1 MTETMPFDPAQDKP
15 FDPAQA
21 RPAFVKRPSLLKP
34 STKTP
39 FHIDFEWWKTN
50 ERDWH
55 VYLRSLLCP
64 AHQESLASLEE
75 GQMVDWVDE
84 ATAEVREVDGI
95 QHALM
100 SHCARQDDFVTQKT
114 ALVEAAFRLFL
125 VNGNQAM
132 TAEDL
137 ARRLNRPANT
147 ILTTLA
153 GPRVY
158 KGLRPAQ

>member
-1 MTETMPFDPAQDKP
+1 MAE
-15 FDPAQA
+15 
-21 RPAFVKRPSLLKP
+21 VKRSLLKP
-34 STKTP
+34 TTKTP
-39 FHIDFEWWKTN
+39 FQIDFEWWKQS

-64 AHQESLASLEE
+64 EHQASLAGLEE

-84 ATAEVREVDGI
+84 NTAEVREVDGI

-100 SHCARQDDFVTQKT
+100 SHCARQPDFVTSHT
-114 ALVEAAFRLFL
+114 ALVEAVFRLLL
-125 VNGNQAM
+125 VNGNQPM
-132 TAEDL
+132 SAEDL
-137 ARRLNRPANT
+137 SARLNRPANT

-158 KGLRPAQ
+158 KGLRPA

>member
-1 MTETMPFDPAQDKP
+1 MTE
-15 FDPAQA
+15 
-21 RPAFVKRPSLLKP
+21 VKRPSLLKP
-34 STKTP
+34 TIRTP
-39 FHIDFEWWKTN
+39 FQIDFEWWKES

-64 AHQESLASLEE
+64 AHQESLAGLEE
-75 GQMVDWVDE
+75 GQMIDWVEED
-84 ATAEVREVDGI
+84 TAEVREVDGI

-100 SHCARQDDFVTQKT
+100 SHCARQEDFVTQKT
-114 ALVEAAFRLFL
+114 ALVEAVFRLFL
-125 VNGNQAM
+125 ANGNQPM
-132 TAEDL
+132 SAEDL
-137 ARRLNRPANT
+137 SARMGRPANT

>member
-1 MTETMPFDPAQDKP
+1 MKP
-15 FDPAQA
+15 TVRTTFQ
-21 RPAFVKRPSLLKP
+21 
-34 STKTP
+34 
-39 FHIDFEWWKTN
+39 IDFEWWKES

-64 AHQESLASLEE
+64 AHQESLAMLEE

-84 ATAEVREVDGI
+84 NTAEVRVVDGI

-100 SHCARQDDFVTQKT
+100 SHCARQPDFVTQQT
-114 ALVEAAFRLFL
+114 ALVEAVFRLFL
-125 VNGNQAM
+125 VNGNQPM
-132 TAEDL
+132 SAEDL
-137 ARRLNRPANT
+137 SARLGRPANT

-158 KGLRPAQ
+158 KGLRPV

>member
-1 MTETMPFDPAQDKP
+1 MTE
-15 FDPAQA
+15 
-21 RPAFVKRPSLLKP
+21 VKRTSLLKP
-34 STKTP
+34 TVRTP
-39 FHIDFEWWKTN
+39 FQIDFEWWKQS

-64 AHQESLASLEE
+64 SHQEALAGLEE
-75 GQMVDWVDE
+75 GQMIDWVDE
-84 ATAEVREVDGI
+84 NTAEVREVDGI

-100 SHCARQDDFVTQKT
+100 GHCARQPEFVTQQT
-114 ALVEAAFRLFL
+114 ALVEAVFRLFL
-125 VNGNQAM
+125 VNGNQPM
-132 TAEDL
+132 SAEDL
-137 ARRLNRPANT
+137 SARLGRPANT

>member
-1 MTETMPFDPAQDKP
+1 MAE
-15 FDPAQA
+15 
-21 RPAFVKRPSLLKP
+21 VKRSLLKP
-34 STKTP
+34 TVRTD
-39 FHIDFEWWKTN
+39 FQIDFEWWKES

-64 AHQESLASLEE
+64 IHQESLAGLTE
-75 GQMVDWVDE
+75 GEMIDWVDE
-84 ATAEVREVDGI
+84 NTAEVREVDGI

-100 SHCARQDDFVTQKT
+100 SHCALQSEFLTQQT
-114 ALVEAAFRLFL
+114 ALVEAVFRVFL
-125 VNGNQAM
+125 VNGNQPM
-132 TAEDL
+132 SAEDL
-137 ARRLNRPANT
+137 SKRLNRPANT

>member
-1 MTETMPFDPAQDKP
+1 MMTEGKRLMKP
-15 FDPAQA
+15 TV
-21 RPAFVKRPSLLKP
+21 RTAFQ
-34 STKTP
+34 
-39 FHIDFEWWKTN
+39 IDFEWWKES

-64 AHQESLASLEE
+64 AHQEALAALEE

-84 ATAEVREVDGI
+84 NTGEVRVVDGL

-100 SHCARQDDFVTQKT
+100 SHCARQPDFVTPQT
-114 ALVEAAFRLFL
+114 ALVEAVFRIFL
-125 VNGNQAM
+125 VNGNKPM
-132 TAEDL
+132 TVEDL
-137 ARRLNRPANT
+137 AARLNRPANT

>member
-1 MTETMPFDPAQDKP
+1 MTD
-15 FDPAQA
+15 
-21 RPAFVKRPSLLKP
+21 VKRSSLLKL
-34 STKTP
+34 TVRTA
-39 FHIDFEWWKTN
+39 FQIDFDWWKEN

-75 GQMVDWVDE
+75 GQMIDWVDE
-84 ATAEVREVDGI
+84 NTAEVREVDGI

-100 SHCARQDDFVTQKT
+100 IHCARQPEFVTQQT
-114 ALVEAAFRLFL
+114 ALVEAVFRLFL
-125 VNGNQAM
+125 VNGNQPM
-132 TAEDL
+132 SAEDL
-137 ARRLNRPANT
+137 AKRLGRPANT

-158 KGLRPAQ
+158 KGLRPAR

>member
-1 MTETMPFDPAQDKP
+1 MTE
-15 FDPAQA
+15 
-21 RPAFVKRPSLLKP
+21 VKRSSLMKP
-34 STKTP
+34 TVRTT
-39 FHIDFEWWKTN
+39 FQIDFEWWKES

-64 AHQESLASLEE
+64 AHQESLAGLEE
-75 GQMVDWVDE
+75 GQMIDWVDE
-84 ATAEVREVDGI
+84 NTAEVREVDGI

-100 SHCARQDDFVTQKT
+100 SHCARQPEFVTQQT
-114 ALVEAAFRLFL
+114 ALVEGVFRVFL
-125 VNGNQAM
+125 VNGNQPM
-132 TAEDL
+132 SAEDL
-137 ARRLNRPANT
+137 SARLSRPANT

>member
-1 MTETMPFDPAQDKP
+1 MTE
-15 FDPAQA
+15 
-21 RPAFVKRPSLLKP
+21 VKRPSLMKP
-34 STKTP
+34 NVRST
-39 FHIDFEWWKTN
+39 FQIDFEWWKEN

-75 GQMVDWVDE
+75 GQMIDWVDE
-84 ATAEVREVDGI
+84 NTAEVREVDGI

-100 SHCARQDDFVTQKT
+100 SHCARQPEFVTQQT
-114 ALVEAAFRLFL
+114 ALVEGVFRLFL
-125 VNGNQAM
+125 VNGNQPM
-132 TAEDL
+132 SAEDL
-137 ARRLNRPANT
+137 AKRLSRPANT

>member
-1 MTETMPFDPAQDKP
+1 MTE
-15 FDPAQA
+15 
-21 RPAFVKRPSLLKP
+21 VKRPSLLKP
-34 STKTP
+34 TIRTP
-39 FHIDFEWWKTN
+39 FQIDFEWWKES

-64 AHQESLASLEE
+64 AHQESLAGLEE
-75 GQMVDWVDE
+75 GQMIDWVEED
-84 ATAEVREVDGI
+84 TAEVREVDGI

-100 SHCARQDDFVTQKT
+100 SHCARQEDFVTQKT
-114 ALVEAAFRLFL
+114 ALVEAVFRLFL
-125 VNGNQAM
+125 ANGNQPIS
-132 TAEDL
+132 AEDL
-137 ARRLNRPANT
+137 AVRMGRPANT

>member
-1 MTETMPFDPAQDKP
+1 MTE
-15 FDPAQA
+15 
-21 RPAFVKRPSLLKP
+21 VKRPSLLKP
-34 STKTP
+34 TVRTT
-39 FHIDFEWWKTN
+39 FQIDFEWWKES

-64 AHQESLASLEE
+64 THQESLVNLEE

-84 ATAEVREVDGI
+84 NTAEVREVDGI

-100 SHCARQDDFVTQKT
+100 SHCARQPEFVTPQT
-114 ALVEAAFRLFL
+114 ALVEAVFRLFL
-125 VNGNQAM
+125 VNGNQPM
-132 TAEDL
+132 SAEDL
-137 ARRLNRPANT
+137 SARLGRPANT

-158 KGLRPAQ
+158 KGLRPVQ